1 MNGGTPP
8 DPLLKGEKGRVNELT
23 GVCKTIMEH
32 QRVIFD
38 GNGYSKEWVE
48 EAEKRGLPNK
58 PSFVDAIESLT
69 YADTVRVFEKHGVLS
84 KAELQA
90 RAEIDYEIY
99 SKTTN
104 IEANTMIEMASRKF
118 IPAAIKYAGI
128 LADAINS
135 ISSALDESEADN
147 EREMLGECLELIGD
161 ARRTLK
167 RLSDNVNTAAR
178 ISNEEEKAHYF
189 RDYVVKAMQAL
200 RESVDALE
208 LQVDAELWP
217 VPTYGELI
225 FEV

>member
-1 MNGGTPP
+1 MS
-8 DPLLKGEKGRVNELT
+8 
-23 GVCKTIMEH
+23 KT
-32 QRVIFD
+32 
-38 GNGYSKEWVE
+38 
-48 EAEKRGLPNK
+48 
-58 PSFVDAIESLT
+58 
-69 YADTVRVFEKHGVLS
+69 
-84 KAELQA
+84 ELQA

-118 IPAAIKYAGI
+118 IPAAIKYAGVV
-128 LADAINS
+128 ADAINS
-135 ISSALDESEADN
+135 ISAALDESEADN

-167 RLSDNVNTAAR
+167 RLSDNVNTASR

-208 LQVDAELWP
+208 LQVDAGLWP